1 MLLAEIHGFGVSV
14 RFGEI
19 VIHPFRLW
27 FFSFTFGGRSRSGG
41 GGSTCGGSCAGKGG
55 GGGRGGG
62 GGGRRGR
69 VFYTTES
76 APKGIRPR

>member
-41 GGSTCGGSCAGKGG
+41 GGSTCGGSCAGSA
-55 GGGRGGG
+55 RR

-76 APKGIRPR
+76 ASKGIRPR